1 MSEPSACQ
9 SVNPFNNS
17 ARSRSI
23 VRSFVGSGE
32 NYPGLHYLSVLAQ
45 PPSHCDRPTDAAD
58 RVRNGSDDAD
68 DATVGASRLLGV
80 GGAGGADAGGKGPF
94 LSLPNANA
102 AGHL

>member
-1 MSEPSACQ
+1 MSRQPVSQ